1 MEERDGTTIS
11 LTTQK
16 VATTTQLHK
25 EHRKKKKDRTKRK
38 NKATAP

>member
-25 EHRKKKKDRTKRK
+25 EHRKKKGQNQEKE
-38 NKATAP
+38 